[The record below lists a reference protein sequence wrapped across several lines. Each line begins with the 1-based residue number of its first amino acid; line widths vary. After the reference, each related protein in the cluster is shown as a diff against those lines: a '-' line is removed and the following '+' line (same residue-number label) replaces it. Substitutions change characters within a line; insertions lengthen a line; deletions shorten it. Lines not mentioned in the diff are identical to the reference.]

1 MGWLIL
7 PGAAGSPSPLN
18 PESSAKQGSIK
29 LIRLIASKS
38 FEVQENSLTFKKR
51 RSDVFVFT
59 LVTLLLVKDCCF
71 DFKQNI

>member
-1 MGWLIL
+1 MGWFML

-51 RSDVFVFT
+51 RSDEFVFGLIT
-59 LVTLLLVKDCCF
+59 VLLGQGLLF
-71 DFKQNI
+71 